1 VRLGAGVLV
10 VGVALAMIGLAVAQ
24 RSDTASLQV
33 ELSRYLPYYW
43 LAAPCLL
50 ASAAAALLGR
60 RWLVASMV
68 APLVLMT
75 LVADFQW
82 NHPQPAGESRRIRLM
97 TYNAKLFV
105 APQGSAAYQAVEREV
120 SKQDPDI
127 LVMQHSAGVRSNA
140 PGTKASLFG
149 LPNVFALNE
158 YVVASR
164 LPMRGCVLEESPGFV
179 QCRFD
184 VDGTEL
190 TLANVHLASPR
201 DGLMAALNDGL
212 DGGRTWALNYE
223 GRLLQSRALARQLQQ
238 MPRPL
243 VLAGDLNA
251 PVSSPVVREL
261 LNTGLRDSFS
271 VAGRGYGF
279 SYGISYGATGP
290 EEILFLRIDH
300 ILASADV
307 AFTRSIVGGR
317 AADSEHRPV
326 IADFVLRR

>member
-1 VRLGAGVLV
+1 MLV

-24 RSDTASLQV
+24 RSDTANLRV

-75 LVADFQW
+75 LVTDFQW
-82 NHPQPAGESRRIRLM
+82 NNSQPAGESRRVRLM

-105 APQGSAAYQAVEREV
+105 ARQGSAAYQAVQREV

-127 LVMQHSAGVRSNA
+127 LVMQDSAGIPFNAVNA
-140 PGTKASLFG
+140 PGKSSSLFG
-149 LPNVFALNE
+149 LPNVFALGQ

-164 LPMRGCVLEESPGFV
+164 LPMRGCFLAESPGFLH
-179 QCRFD
+179 CRFD

-190 TLANVHLASPR
+190 TVATVHLASPR
-201 DGLMAALNDGL
+201 DGLMATLNDGL
-212 DGGRTWALNYE
+212 NGARTWALNYE
-223 GRLLQSRALARQLQQ
+223 GRLLQSRALARQLEQL
-238 MPRPL
+238 PRPL

-251 PVSSPVVREL
+251 PVSSPVVREI

-271 VAGRGYGF
+271 VAGRGHGF
-279 SYGISYGATGP
+279 SYGISYEAAGP